1 MQLNRSLLT
10 SFDEEE
16 RHASDHGG
24 DLSARGSYNTLDF
37 VVRLRRDVHL
47 ALESL
52 GSDLD
57 FKRVHTFEQVQ
68 AFSTYLHET
77 VHWWQH
83 IGTTAGLMLS
93 FLQPAHAHMNR
104 RHLDE
109 LLRRF
114 GPVKPLLSLAEQ
126 LLDGDKQDGT
136 LNAVLNNWHDLEFFR
151 RLALDPVGQVEFV
164 AGQPYFHSVG
174 HSYQMA
180 IGATSWL
187 IGATLDPDYKVLPHP
202 KNWEPA
208 MAELR
213 ESKEEGFYRGS
224 PIDVPMLGLKHI
236 FEGQARF
243 AQIQYLYCGSGR
255 ELSWQDLRTLG
266 MLDGVYVYA
275 FKTFLE
281 LVDKEW
287 PETIEDPLVGLF
299 LLICDLSLSP
309 SEGLFLPMTDP
320 SSLIWSTDPGWRFM
334 FLCRIAKNKGEEI
347 LGSIV
352 DYSASD
358 YWRVSESLSLAL
370 LSPSPRTLAE
380 TIVDWAE
387 RHEAWS
393 AVASEAKS
401 FDFQLGNYAVR
412 VLLSRF
418 VQFQRDKLV
427 SPQFF
432 CWPGMCMASDQQI
445 ADPAVVLQL
454 FSEHEALFLNKA
466 DDLDVFPRLVKGVD
480 ESKLQG
486 LVHDFYAWVTMY
498 EFTRQW
504 LVESGDFE
512 YDFGWLSSKFSASE
526 MNDWVDHSFKLAT
539 GAAPDDFKVIHAR

>member
-1 MQLNRSLLT
+1 MQLKRSLLT
-10 SFDEEE
+10 SFDEVGS
-16 RHASDHGG
+16 HASGHGG

-47 ALESL
+47 ALEPF
-52 GSDLD
+52 GSNLD
-57 FKRVHTFEQVQ
+57 FKHVRTFEEVQ

-109 LLRRF
+109 LLDRF
-114 GPVKPLLSLAEQ
+114 GPVKSLTSLAAS
-126 LLDGDKQDGT
+126 LLDSDRQDGT

-151 RLALDPVGQVEFV
+151 RLALDPVGQVESV
-164 AGQPYFHSVG
+164 AGDPYFYSVG

-187 IGATLDPDYKVLPHP
+187 VGATLDPDYKVLPNP
-202 KNWEPA
+202 MSWEPA
-208 MAELR
+208 MAKLR
-213 ESKEEGFYRGS
+213 ESHTAGFYRGS

-255 ELSWQDLRTLG
+255 ELSWQDLMALG
-266 MLDGVYVYA
+266 MLNGVYVHA
-275 FKTFLE
+275 FDTFLK

-287 PETIEDPLVGLF
+287 PATIEDPLVGLF

-309 SEGLFLPMTDP
+309 SEGLFLPITDP

-334 FLCRIAKNKGEEI
+334 FLCGIAKDKREEI
-347 LGSIV
+347 LGSIL
-352 DYSASD
+352 DYSAD
-358 YWRVSESLSLAL
+358 EYWRVSESLSAGL

-380 TIVDWAE
+380 TIVGWAE
-387 RHEAWS
+387 RHEAWI
-393 AVASEAKS
+393 AVASEAET
-401 FDFQLGNYAVR
+401 FDFQPGNYPIR

-427 SPQFF
+427 SPHFF
-432 CWPGMCMASDQQI
+432 CWPGMCMTTDQQI
-445 ADPAVVLQL
+445 ADPAVVLRL
-454 FSEHEALFLNKA
+454 FNEHEALFLNKA
-466 DDLDVFPRLVKGVD
+466 DDLDVFPRLVKGID
-480 ESKLQG
+480 ESKLQS
-486 LVHDFYAWVTMY
+486 LVDDFYAWVTMY

-512 YDFGWLSSKFSASE
+512 YNFGWLSSKFSNDE
-526 MNDWVDHSFKLAT
+526 MKSWVDHTFKLST
-539 GAAPDDFKVIHAR
+539 GIAPDDFKIIQR

>member
-1 MQLNRSLLT
+1 MKLDGKLLKSL
-10 SFDEEE
+10 DELEI
-16 RHASDHGG
+16 HVSGHGG
-24 DLSARGSYNTLDF
+24 TLDALGSYNTLDF

-47 ALESL
+47 KLEIL
-52 GSDLD
+52 GNGLD
-57 FKRVHTFEQVQ
+57 FKHVDSFETVQ

-104 RHLDE
+104 KDLDE
-109 LLRRF
+109 ILERF
-114 GPVKPLLSLAEQ
+114 GPIKPLTSLAER
-126 LLDGDKQDGT
+126 LLDSDRQDGK
-136 LNAVLNNWHDLEFFR
+136 LNAVLNNWHDLDFFK
-151 RLALDPVGQVEFV
+151 RLALDPVGQVESV
-164 AGQPYFHSVG
+164 ASDPYFHSVG
-174 HSYQMA
+174 HSYRMA

-202 KNWEPA
+202 KSWEPL

-213 ESKEEGFYRGS
+213 ESQKKGFYKGS

-243 AQIQYLYCGSGR
+243 VQIQYLYCVSSR
-255 ELSWQDLRTLG
+255 ELSWQDLRALG
-266 MLDGVYVYA
+266 MLGGVYVQA
-275 FKTFLE
+275 FDTFLK

-287 PETIEDPLVGLF
+287 PENIQDPLVGLF
-299 LLICDLSLSP
+299 LLICDISLSP
-309 SEGLFLPMTDP
+309 AEGLFLPMTDP

-334 FLCRIAKNKGEEI
+334 FLCGIAKDKGEDI
-347 LGSIV
+347 LGSII
-352 DYSASD
+352 DYSADD
-358 YWRVSESLSLAL
+358 YWRVSEALSAGL

-387 RHEAWS
+387 RHEAWI
-393 AVASEAKS
+393 AVASEAKT
-401 FDFQLGNYAVR
+401 FDFQLGNYPIR

-418 VQFQRDKLV
+418 VQFQKDKLV

-432 CWPGMCMASDQQI
+432 CWPGMCMTTDQKI
-445 ADPAVVLQL
+445 VDPKVVLRL
-454 FSEHEALFLNKA
+454 FNEHQALFFNKA

-480 ESKLQG
+480 ESKLQD
-486 LVHDFYAWVTMY
+486 LVDDFYAWVTIY

-504 LVESGDFE
+504 LVEPGDFE
-512 YDFGWLSSKFSASE
+512 YNFGWLSSKFSADE
-526 MNDWVDHSFKLAT
+526 MKDWVDHSFKLAT
-539 GAAPDDFKVIHAR
+539 GISPDDFNIIHRQ